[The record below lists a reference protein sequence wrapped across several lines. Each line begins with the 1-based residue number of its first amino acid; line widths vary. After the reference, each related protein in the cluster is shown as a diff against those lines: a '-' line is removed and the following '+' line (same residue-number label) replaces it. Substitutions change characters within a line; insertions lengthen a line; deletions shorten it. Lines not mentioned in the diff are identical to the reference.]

1 MRRNTENIGRKSHSS
16 CRFKRGF
23 TLIELLVVI
32 AIIAILAGML
42 LPSLSKAKKK
52 AKQIKCMSNL
62 RQYGIAITTQTSDNE
77 EQILQMVQQWG
88 TRPNFIR
95 FENKANPPEW
105 SIDQIQPYVSA
116 YDMANENILGVAM
129 CPDVNARLM
138 NRWIK
143 EVNFQAHNFLEY
155 QYTFFARV
163 GLVPDS
169 DKNDIADEQLVDNQL
184 ESSRILMTDILYYDA
199 SDGEW
204 RYNHG
209 PNGWAYNEVDYMPNY
224 SGDIPNISGVNQLF
238 GDGHVNWKL
247 KSEFLHLEK
256 MRIPSR
262 YPAGKITAGGD
273 TYYW

>member
-1 MRRNTENIGRKSHSS
+1 MRLVSELMKSPFKTKHLL
-16 CRFKRGF
+16 KRGF

-42 LPSLSKAKKK
+42 LPSLAKAKKK
-52 AKQIKCMSNL
+52 TKQIKCLSNL

-77 EQILQMVQQWG
+77 EQVMQMVQQWG

-95 FENKANPPEW
+95 FENQATPMEW
-105 SIDQIQPYVSA
+105 SIDAIQPYVSA
-116 YDMANENILGVAM
+116 YDMENENIHGVSM
-129 CPDVNARLM
+129 CPEINARLM

-143 EVNFQAHNFLEY
+143 EVNFREHNFLEY
-155 QYTFFARV
+155 QYTYFARV

-169 DKNDIADEQLVDNQL
+169 DKSDIANEELVDNQL
-184 ESSRILMTDILYYDA
+184 EASRILMTDILYYDA
-199 SDGEW
+199 SDREW

-209 PNGWAYNEVDYMPNY
+209 PNGWAYNEVEYMPND
-224 SGDIPNISGVNQLF
+224 SGDTPNISGVNQLY
-238 GDGHVNWKL
+238 GDGHVSWK
-247 KSEFLHLEK
+247 KTSEFQHLDK

-262 YPAGKITAGGD
+262 YPGGKITAGGD

>member
-1 MRRNTENIGRKSHSS
+1 MLQNMRNALHRYQIRN
-16 CRFKRGF
+16 RGF

-42 LPSLSKAKKK
+42 LPSLAKAKKK
-52 AKQIKCMSNL
+52 TKQIKCLSNL

-77 EQILQMVQQWG
+77 EQVMQMVQQWG

-95 FENKANPPEW
+95 FENQANPIEW
-105 SIDQIQPYVSA
+105 SIDTIQPYVSA
-116 YDMANENILGVAM
+116 YDMQNENIEGVAM
-129 CPDVNARLM
+129 CPEINARLM

-143 EVNFQAHNFLEY
+143 EVNFAEHNFLEY
-155 QYTFFARV
+155 QYTYFGRV

-169 DKNDIADEQLVDNQL
+169 DKSELADEELVDNQL

-199 SDGEW
+199 SDREW

-209 PNGWAYNEVDYMPNY
+209 PKGWAYNEVEYMPRDG
-224 SGDIPNISGVNQLF
+224 GDTPNISGVNQLF
-238 GDGHVNWKL
+238 GDGHVSWK
-247 KSEFLHLEK
+247 KTSEMIHLDK

-262 YPAGKITAGGD
+262 YPGGRISAGGD

>member
-1 MRRNTENIGRKSHSS
+1 MLHKTRQALHLRRFQSA
-16 CRFKRGF
+16 GF

-42 LPSLSKAKKK
+42 LPSLAKAKKK
-52 AKQIKCMSNL
+52 TKQIKCLSNL

-77 EQILQMVQQWG
+77 EQVMQMVQQWG

-95 FENKANPPEW
+95 FENQATPTEW
-105 SIDQIQPYVSA
+105 SIDSIQPYVSA
-116 YDMANENILGVAM
+116 YDMQNENIEGVAM
-129 CPDVNARLM
+129 CPEVNARLM

-143 EVNFQAHNFLEY
+143 EVNFREHNFLEY
-155 QYTFFARV
+155 QYTYFGRV
-163 GLVPDS
+163 GLVPES
-169 DKNDIADEQLVDNQL
+169 DKSAQADEELVDNQL
-184 ESSRILMTDILYYDA
+184 EASRILMTDILYYDA

-209 PNGWAYNEVDYMPNY
+209 PSGWAYNEVEYMPRDG
-224 SGDIPNISGVNQLF
+224 GDIPNISGVNQLF
-238 GDGHVNWKL
+238 GDGHVSWK
-247 KSEFLHLEK
+247 KTSDFIHLDK

-262 YPAGKITAGGD
+262 YPGGKISAGGD